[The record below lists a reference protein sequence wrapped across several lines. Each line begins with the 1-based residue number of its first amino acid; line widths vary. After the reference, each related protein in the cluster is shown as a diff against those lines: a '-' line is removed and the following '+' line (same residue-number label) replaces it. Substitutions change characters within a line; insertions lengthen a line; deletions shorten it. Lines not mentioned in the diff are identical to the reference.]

1 MAEFQPAVEAHL
13 RSKSTAEDRILKGVV
28 SPNFKNILVEP
39 IETFGFEDEDSLV
52 VRALACVER
61 VSVWFRSKQGGTRIS
76 KDRAKNSVS
85 FFGSRFISR
94 AVKTENA
101 LPRSFLRNQTETLAT
116 QTLHAREPAPFW
128 RENVVAVVVLL
139 RVLA

>member
-1 MAEFQPAVEAHL
+1 MAELQPAFEAHL
-13 RSKSTAEDRILKGVV
+13 RRKSTAEDRIFEGVV

-39 IETFGFEDEDSLV
+39 IETFSFEDEDSLV

-76 KDRAKNSVS
+76 KDRAKNGVS

-94 AVKTENA
+94 AVKPENA
-101 LPRSFLRNQTETLAT
+101 LQQSFFAPKPNRNACYADS
-116 QTLHAREPAPFW
+116 ARA
-128 RENVVAVVVLL
+128 
-139 RVLA
+139 

>member
-13 RSKSTAEDRILKGVV
+13 RSKSTAEDRVLKGVV

-39 IETFGFEDEDSLV
+39 IETVSFEDEDSLV
-52 VRALACVER
+52 VRALACVES

-101 LPRSFLRNQTETLAT
+101 LPRSFFSPEPNRNACYADS
-116 QTLHAREPAPFW
+116 ARA
-128 RENVVAVVVLL
+128 
-139 RVLA
+139 

>member
-1 MAEFQPAVEAHL
+1 M
-13 RSKSTAEDRILKGVV
+13 

-39 IETFGFEDEDSLV
+39 IETFRFEDEDSLV
-52 VRALACVER
+52 VRALVCVES

-116 QTLHAREPAPFW
+116 QTLHASEPASFW